1 MFEAKLSKMPIPA
14 SLRADKQLTAITL
27 LENSN
32 MYVRSMATYSS
43 WEDKGMATKSFS
55 TVLFDNGIGKLCFLI
70 LQKT

>member
-32 MYVRSMATYSS
+32 M
-43 WEDKGMATKSFS
+43 
-55 TVLFDNGIGKLCFLI
+55 
-70 LQKT
+70 